1 MLTGLYDAAAGMKAR
16 LAVQDVIASNLAN
29 AGSNGFQQQI
39 VSIQEH
45 LLTSFAET
53 GTARNERQGPAATG
67 RSPREVLEPVSA
79 PDIRSGVRQQT
90 GASADIALDGPGYLM
105 AQTSRGPRL
114 LRGGSMRAN
123 RQGLLAT
130 PAGDPLLSTAGRP
143 ISVGTKE
150 WQVAPD
156 GAVSAEGRS
165 LGRLCIV
172 RPAGPVQAEGATLA
186 SAAGVLAVPSAAVR
200 VRQGFLERSNVE
212 TVKEMVNMIAGVR
225 AYEASQRAVL
235 AQDESLQ
242 SLLEVVKQA

>member
-1 MLTGLYDAAAGMKAR
+1 
-16 LAVQDVIASNLAN
+16 
-29 AGSNGFQQQI
+29 
-39 VSIQEH
+39 
-45 LLTSFAET
+45 
-53 GTARNERQGPAATG
+53 
-67 RSPREVLEPVSA
+67 
-79 PDIRSGVRQQT
+79 
-90 GASADIALDGPGYLM
+90 
-105 AQTSRGPRL
+105 
-114 LRGGSMRAN
+114 MRAN

-130 PAGDPLLSTAGRP
+130 PAGDPLLSTSGRP

-165 LGRLCIV
+165 LGRLRIV